1 MTGAAAKKPRGFLFY
16 AAVAAGILLASSLAA
31 AVGLGLYA
39 RSFIIA
45 HTDGAPAPLPPEPEM
60 TDAEYAALEKR
71 VDAFREAAQG
81 AGEVPALTLRAADI
95 NALIARRS
103 SPGDRLGDMVRVA
116 IEGDKLRG
124 DVSLPLDK
132 SPLPMP
138 RGRFLNGSASF
149 NVSMKN
155 GVLVV
160 TADSVSLR
168 GRPLSPA
175 LLARLRSENLARD
188 AYRSPKSAEAL
199 GRIGSIEIKDD
210 AVVITPR
217 KG

>member
-1 MTGAAAKKPRGFLFY
+1 MTDAAAKKPRGFLFY
-16 AAVAAGILLASSLAA
+16 AAVAAAVLLASSLAA

-45 HTDGAPAPLPPEPEM
+45 HTDAAPTPLPPAPEM
-60 TDAEYAALEKR
+60 TDVEYAALEKK
-71 VDAFREAAQG
+71 VDAFREG
-81 AGEVPALTLRAADI
+81 TGDSALALRAADI
-95 NALIARRS
+95 NALLARRS
-103 SPGDRLGDMVRVA
+103 SPGDRVGDMLRVA

-132 SPLPMP
+132 SPLPLP

-149 NVSMKN
+149 FVSMKN
-155 GVLVV
+155 GVLIV
-160 TADSVSLR
+160 TADAVSLR
-168 GRPLSPA
+168 GRPLPPA

-188 AYRSPKSAEAL
+188 AYRNPKSAEAL
-199 GRIGSIEIKDD
+199 RRIDSIEIKDD
-210 AVVITPR
+210 VVVITPR